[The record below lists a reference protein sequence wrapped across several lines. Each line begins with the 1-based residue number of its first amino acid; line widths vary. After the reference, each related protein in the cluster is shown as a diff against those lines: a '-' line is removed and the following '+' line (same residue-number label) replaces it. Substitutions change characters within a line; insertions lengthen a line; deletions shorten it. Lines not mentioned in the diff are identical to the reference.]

1 MPHHLAVVAK
11 NQMGLL
17 LIVLNTNL
25 FVINFQ
31 QLPVSIGQAGFMDQ
45 YRQQLPN
52 LETAFVGSGL
62 HYIQEDQP
70 QKIGQ
75 AIAQWMDRCGL

>member
-1 MPHHLAVVAK
+1 
-11 NQMGLL
+11 
-17 LIVLNTNL
+17 
-25 FVINFQ
+25 
-31 QLPVSIGQAGFMDQ
+31 MDQ

>member
-1 MPHHLAVVAK
+1 
-11 NQMGLL
+11 
-17 LIVLNTNL
+17 
-25 FVINFQ
+25 
-31 QLPVSIGQAGFMDQ
+31 MDQ
-45 YRQQLPN
+45 HRQQLPN
-52 LETAFVGSGL
+52 LKTAFVGSGL